1 MPSPMPARAITS
13 NRTPITVKIT
23 PIFVYYPRPSRV
35 SRVGAVRE
43 PPLHEGRSHS
53 RTTPTGCHRAAV
65 GSHVGEEA
73 LPGAC
78 RGLQTVTVQG
88 ELVHELVHGRI
99 SVGDTPSFRDHEH
112 LPVLQLLY
120 VVYSLL
126 ETGAVV
132 EQVTG
137 GIEVLVVSDE
147 VVTIFGGVGNNGG
160 HLLVLCGEPTL
171 GFCAYV
177 GCSQR
182 HGDRMI
188 AWVSSGMI
196 QV

>member
-43 PPLHEGRSHS
+43 PPLHEGRGHS

-78 RGLQTVTVQG
+78 RGLQTVPVQG

-99 SVGDTPSFRDHEH
+99 SVGDTPWLCDHEH

-120 VVYSLL
+120 VVYRLL
-126 ETGAVV
+126 EARAIV
-132 EQVTG
+132 EQETRGV
-137 GIEVLVVSDE
+137 EVFVVGDE
-147 VVTIFGGVGNNGG
+147 VETVFGGVG
-160 HLLVLCGEPTL
+160 
-171 GFCAYV
+171 
-177 GCSQR
+177 
-182 HGDRMI
+182 
-188 AWVSSGMI
+188 
-196 QV
+196 